1 MLDMNI
7 LLQIRNAKS
16 TQILTG
22 LQVNEFLG
30 PRDKLV
36 CNFNLSVFLSS
47 IFWISNHKNYL

>member
-22 LQVNEFLG
+22 LQVNEFR

-36 CNFNLSVFLSS
+36 CNFNLSIFLTS

>member
-36 CNFNLSVFLSS
+36 CNFNLSIFLTS